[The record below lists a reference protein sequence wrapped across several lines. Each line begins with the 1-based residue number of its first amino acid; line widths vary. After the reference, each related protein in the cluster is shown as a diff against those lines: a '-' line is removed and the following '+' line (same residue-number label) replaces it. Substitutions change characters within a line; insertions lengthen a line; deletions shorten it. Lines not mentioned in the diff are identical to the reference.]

1 MIYLINS
8 KDDIN
13 YNPQNEIED
22 VVRNVHMILRVTK
35 EEQPLMREFSLD
47 SDMVDKNIPF
57 IKNKLIGL
65 LMSNLKKYEPRA
77 LLKNLDLKLENND
90 LEIMLE
96 IEVIIW
102 LMILMKY

>member
-1 MIYLINS
+1 MIYVINS
-8 KDDIN
+8 KNEIN
-13 YNPQNEIED
+13 YNPKNDIED

-35 EEQPLMREFSLD
+35 EEQPLMRNFSLD
-47 SDMVDKNIPF
+47 SDMVDKNIPI

-65 LMSNLKKYEPRA
+65 LMTNLKTYEPRA

-96 IEVIIW
+96 IEVIVW
-102 LMILMKY
+102 

>member
-13 YNPQNEIED
+13 YSPQNEIED

-35 EEQPLMREFSLD
+35 EEQPLMRDFSLD
-47 SDMVDKNIPF
+47 SDMVDKNIPA
-57 IKNKLIGL
+57 IKNRLIGL
-65 LMSNLKKYEPRA
+65 LMTNLKKYEPRA

-96 IEVIIW
+96 IEVIV
-102 LMILMKY
+102 

>member
-13 YNPQNEIED
+13 YNPKNEIED

-35 EEQPLMREFSLD
+35 EEQPLMRDFSLD
-47 SDMVDKNIPF
+47 SDVVDKNISV

-65 LMSNLKKYEPRA
+65 LMTNLKKYEPRA

-96 IEVIIW
+96 IEVIV
-102 LMILMKY
+102 